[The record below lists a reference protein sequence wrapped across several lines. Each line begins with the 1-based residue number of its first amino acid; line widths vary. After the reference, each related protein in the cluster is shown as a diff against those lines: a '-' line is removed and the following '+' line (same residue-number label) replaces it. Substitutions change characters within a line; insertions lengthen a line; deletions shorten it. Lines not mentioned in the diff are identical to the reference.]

1 MKLFDMTHLIKEDM
15 PVFPG
20 TERPILKIAN
30 TIEKDGFK
38 ETLMSMFSH
47 TGTHMDAP
55 SHIFEDRKN
64 LDEFD
69 IAYFSGEAFVM
80 DFSQKQMGEKIDI
93 DEVSKYEEKINRSD
107 YVIIR
112 TGWDR
117 YWGMDEY
124 YQEFPVL
131 TKEATEY
138 IVQKKI
144 RGIGL
149 DTISLD
155 SMKDSLLQNHRIVLS
170 SDMVIIENLT
180 GLEVFGEELF
190 TVYFMPLK
198 YKAADGA
205 PIRAFGSIN

>member
-1 MKLFDMTHLIKEDM
+1 MKFVDMTHLIKEDM

-20 TERPILKIAN
+20 TERPILRIAN

-55 SHIFEDRKN
+55 SHIFKDRKN

-69 IAYFSGEAFVM
+69 ISYFSGKAFVM
-80 DFSQKQMGEKIDI
+80 NFSGKCQGEKIDMN
-93 DEVSKYEEKINRSD
+93 DVLKYEEKINSAD
-107 YVIIR
+107 YIIVR
-112 TGWDR
+112 TGWDK

-131 TKEATEY
+131 TNAATEY
-138 IVQKKI
+138 LTKNNI

-155 SMKDSLLQNHRIVLS
+155 SMEDVLLSNHRILLS
-170 SDMVIIENLT
+170 NDMVIIENLT
-180 GLEVFGEELF
+180 NLEAFGEDLF

-198 YKAADGA
+198 YKSADGA
-205 PIRAFGSIN
+205 PIRAFGSIE

>member
-20 TERPILKIAN
+20 TEKPILKTAN

-55 SHIFEDRKN
+55 SHIFKDRKN
-64 LDEFD
+64 LDEFEVS
-69 IAYFSGEAFVM
+69 YFSGNAFVM
-80 DFSQKQMGEKIDI
+80 DFSKKREGENIDI
-93 DEVSKYEEKINRSD
+93 DELLKYEEKIKLAD

-138 IVQKKI
+138 LVQKNI

-155 SMKDSLLQNHRIVLS
+155 SMKDISLPNHRIVLS
-170 SDMVIIENLT
+170 NDMVIIENLT
-180 GLEVFGEELF
+180 GLEVFGEEIF
-190 TVYFMPLK
+190 MVYFMPLK

>member
-1 MKLFDMTHLIKEDM
+1 MKLVDMTHLIKEDM

-20 TERPILKIAN
+20 TEKPILKTAN

-55 SHIFEDRKN
+55 SHIFENRKN

-69 IAYFSGEAFVM
+69 IAYFSGTAFVM
-80 DFSQKQMGEKIDI
+80 DFSQKHMGEKIDI
-93 DEVSKYEEKINRSD
+93 DELLKYEEKIDSAD

-112 TGWDR
+112 TGWDK
-117 YWGMDEY
+117 YWGIDKY
-124 YQEFPVL
+124 YEKFPVL
-131 TKEATEY
+131 TNAATEY
-138 IVQKKI
+138 FVKKNI

-155 SMKDSLLQNHRIVLS
+155 DMEDVSLSNHRIVLS
-170 SDMVIIENLT
+170 NDMVIIENLT
-180 GLEVFGEELF
+180 NLEVFGEEMF

-198 YKAADGA
+198 YKGADGA
-205 PIRAFGSIN
+205 PIRALGSIE